1 MHTCTYNLGDQRLSD
16 TLELESEVAMSY
28 QIRVLDGYQGLPQKL
43 LRGELSHLPSLTE
56 TFSWSAYKGTGYSSA
71 VSASL
76 AHRAAGIT
84 RKIKA

>member
-43 LRGELSHLPSLTE
+43 LRAELSHLPSLTE
-56 TFSWSAYKGTGYSSA
+56 TFSWSSA
-71 VSASL
+71 VKCFPGTQSL
-76 AHRAAGIT
+76 WHYKENKSLRI
-84 RKIKA
+84 